1 MEDNVEWIG
10 TEDNV
15 EWIGM
20 EDVAKP
26 SKPSAHVSNLLPQ
39 ASSLDEEE
47 EYDTDHDEA
56 SRGLLSGSTHESWL
70 EL

>member
-10 TEDNV
+10 MEDNV

-20 EDVAKP
+20 EDVAEP

-47 EYDTDHDEA
+47 KYDTDHDEA
-56 SRGLLSGSTHESWL
+56 SRGLLSSTHESRP